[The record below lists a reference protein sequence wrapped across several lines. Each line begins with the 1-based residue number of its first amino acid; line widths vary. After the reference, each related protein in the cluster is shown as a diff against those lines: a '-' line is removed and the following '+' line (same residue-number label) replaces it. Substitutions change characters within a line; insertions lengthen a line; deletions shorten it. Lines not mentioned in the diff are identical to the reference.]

1 MANFPIFTN
10 FFLHFFFVLLHL
22 LSNLS
27 KPHPVSLVHSITYID
42 CIKCASRDLQSGEKY
57 KTKIIWQNTV
67 MSAITQDY
75 LKCYGNTEIVQIGSV
90 GEGQSDLVHREGNL
104 RDRSQ
109 RKWLENTEHTL

>member
-1 MANFPIFTN
+1 
-10 FFLHFFFVLLHL
+10 
-22 LSNLS
+22 
-27 KPHPVSLVHSITYID
+27 
-42 CIKCASRDLQSGEKY
+42 
-57 KTKIIWQNTV
+57 

-75 LKCYGNTEIVQIGSV
+75 LKCYGNIEIVQIGSV